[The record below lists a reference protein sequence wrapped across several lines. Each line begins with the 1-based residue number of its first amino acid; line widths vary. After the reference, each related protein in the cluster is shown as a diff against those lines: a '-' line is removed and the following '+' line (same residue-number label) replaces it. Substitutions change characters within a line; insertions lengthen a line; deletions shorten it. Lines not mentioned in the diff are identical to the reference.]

1 MSRCAVLLPGAWYP
15 TSAPLL
21 WYAREAAKG
30 RGWEVVEQQELLG
43 RTAQDPFEW
52 AVEKAELAI
61 GEAKGADAVVVIGK
75 SLASAAAGLVA
86 ANRLPAV
93 WLTPLLTDDRV
104 VDDLARTSAATLLVG
119 STADQTWDSSR
130 IPDNQMLEVFEL
142 DGLDHGLELPGD
154 PLASADALKRVT
166 ARVGEFL
173 DRLQRS

>member
-1 MSRCAVLLPGAWYP
+1 MTRCAVLLPGAWYA

-21 WYAREAAKG
+21 WYAREAAKA
-30 RGWEVVEQQELLG
+30 RGWEIVEQQELLG

-52 AVEKAELAI
+52 ALEKAEAAI
-61 GEAKGADAVVVIGK
+61 GKARGADRAVVIGK

-86 ANRLPAV
+86 SLGLPAV

-104 VDDLARTSAATLLVG
+104 VDDLERASAPTLLVG
-119 STADQTWDSSR
+119 SRDDQTWDPSR

-142 DGLDHGLELPGD
+142 DGLDHGLEVPGD
-154 PLASADALKRVT
+154 PLASADALKSVT

-173 DRLQRS
+173 DRL